1 MDKENIKEG
10 KGNKV
15 LLTIIAVA
23 TLLVSVV
30 GATFAYF
37 TAVLT
42 TGSDE
47 QMVIKTAVIG
57 TEFSSGDGHAIVI
70 ANISPTDGDIPLEP
84 TGQSLGHTKVFT
96 ITVTGAAPAGTKTFY
111 KLGMEVADNDFAE
124 DDLKYSL
131 TYNGEIGSANG
142 TPAPNIGITSIPT
155 TSGSAKSV
163 IRNW

>member
-1 MDKENIKEG
+1 MDKEKIKEG

-57 TEFSSGDGHAIVI
+57 TIFEGGNKIVI
-70 ANISPTDGDIPLEP
+70 PNVSPQIED
-84 TGQSLGHTKVFT
+84 
-96 ITVTGAAPAGTKTFY
+96 
-111 KLGMEVADNDFAE
+111 KLVQHQKE
-124 DDLKYSL
+124 LKIII
-131 TYNGEIGSANG
+131 N
-142 TPAPNIGITSIPT
+142 
-155 TSGSAKSV
+155 
-163 IRNW
+163 